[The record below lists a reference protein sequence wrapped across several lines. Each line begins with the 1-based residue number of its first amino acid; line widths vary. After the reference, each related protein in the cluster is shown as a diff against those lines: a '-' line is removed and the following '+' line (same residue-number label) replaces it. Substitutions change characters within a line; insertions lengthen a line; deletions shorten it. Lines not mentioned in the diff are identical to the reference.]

1 MTLPLESLPELVGYL
16 AVFVAAALEGE
27 VIFVSSCV
35 LVSQGKLSA
44 IGVLLAA
51 ALGGSLGDQVYFYA
65 LRGRVSN
72 WLGRIPMVAKS
83 RERFVTYI
91 RRHSTRMI
99 LASRFLPG
107 LRIAIPSACA
117 YADVPPLKFTLL
129 SLCSGFAWA
138 TSLTV
143 FVGYLGPRALAWL
156 GFGSWGRS
164 FIPVALVLGYAFC
177 MTRSFNRGF
186 LEDAPQFR

>member
-1 MTLPLESLPELVGYL
+1 VTLPLESLPELVAYL

-27 VIFVSSCV
+27 VIFVSSIV

-44 IGVLLAA
+44 MGVLLAA

-72 WLGRIPMVAKS
+72 WLGRVRFVAK
-83 RERFVTYI
+83 RQETVVAHI

-117 YADVPPLKFTLL
+117 YAGVPPIKFTLL

-143 FVGYLGPRALAWL
+143 FVGYLGPQALARL
-156 GFGSWGRS
+156 GFGGWGRS
-164 FIPVALVLGYAFC
+164 LIPVALVLGYVLWMA
-177 MTRSFNRGF
+177 RSFNRGF
-186 LEDAPQFR
+186 LKDAPHSG

>member
-1 MTLPLESLPELVGYL
+1 VTLLLESSPELVAYL
-16 AVFVAAALEGE
+16 VVFVAAALEGE

-44 IGVLLAA
+44 MGVLLAA
-51 ALGGSLGDQVYFYA
+51 ALGGSLGDQAYFYI
-65 LRGRVSN
+65 LRGRFSN
-72 WLGRIPMVAKS
+72 WLGGIRMVAKN
-83 RERFVTYI
+83 RERLVAHI
-91 RRHSTRMI
+91 RCHSTRMI

-117 YADVPPLKFTLL
+117 YAAVPSLKFTLL

-143 FVGYLGPRALAWL
+143 FVAFLGPQALARL
-156 GFGSWGRS
+156 GFGGWGRS
-164 FIPVALVLGYAFC
+164 FIPVALVLGYAFW

-186 LEDAPQFR
+186 LKDAPQFR

>member
-1 MTLPLESLPELVGYL
+1 VTLPLESLPQFLAYL

-27 VIFVSSCV
+27 VIFVSSCI
-35 LVSQGKLSA
+35 LVGQGKLNA
-44 IGVLLAA
+44 VGVLLAA

-65 LRGRVSN
+65 LHGRLSN
-72 WLGRIPMVAKS
+72 WLGRIRLVAARQEK
-83 RERFVTYI
+83 VVAYI
-91 RRHSTRMI
+91 RHHSTGMI

-117 YADVPPLKFTLL
+117 YADVPPLKFSLL

-143 FVGYLGPRALAWL
+143 FVGYLGPQALAWL

-164 FIPVALVLGYAFC
+164 LIPVALVLGCAFW
-177 MTRSFNRGF
+177 MARSLASGF
-186 LEDAPQFR
+186 LKGAPHST

>member
-1 MTLPLESLPELVGYL
+1 MTLPLESLPELVAYF

-44 IGVLLAA
+44 LGVLLAA
-51 ALGGSLGDQVYFYA
+51 ALGGSIGDQVYFYA
-65 LRGRVSN
+65 LRGRLSN
-72 WLGRIPMVAKS
+72 WLGRIRMVA
-83 RERFVTYI
+83 ERQEKFVSHI

-117 YADVPPLKFTLL
+117 YADVPPLRFTLL

-143 FVGYLGPRALAWL
+143 FVAYLGPQALAWM

-164 FIPVALVLGYAFC
+164 LIPVALVLACAFWIAH
-177 MTRSFNRGF
+177 SFTRGF
-186 LEDAPQFR
+186 LKDAPHST

>member
-1 MTLPLESLPELVGYL
+1 MTLPLESLPELVAYL
-16 AVFVAAALEGE
+16 VVFVAAALEGE

-44 IGVLLAA
+44 MGVLLAA

-65 LRGRVSN
+65 LRGRLSN
-72 WLGRIPMVAKS
+72 WLGRIRMVAKI
-83 RERFVTYI
+83 RERFVTHI

-164 FIPVALVLGYAFC
+164 FIPVALVLGYAFW

>member
-1 MTLPLESLPELVGYL
+1 
-16 AVFVAAALEGE
+16 
-27 VIFVSSCV
+27 
-35 LVSQGKLSA
+35 
-44 IGVLLAA
+44 
-51 ALGGSLGDQVYFYA
+51 
-65 LRGRVSN
+65 
-72 WLGRIPMVAKS
+72 MVAKI
-83 RERFVTYI
+83 RERFVTQI

-143 FVGYLGPRALAWL
+143 FVGYLGPQVLAWL

-164 FIPVALVLGYAFC
+164 FIPVALVLGYAFW

-186 LEDAPQFR
+186 LEDAPQFK

>member
-1 MTLPLESLPELVGYL
+1 VTLPLESLPELLAYL
-16 AVFVAAALEGE
+16 VVFVAAALEGE

-72 WLGRIPMVAKS
+72 WLGRIRMVAQS
-83 RERFVTYI
+83 RERFVTHI
-91 RRHSTRMI
+91 RRHSTTMI

-117 YADVPPLKFTLL
+117 YVAVPPLKFTIL

-138 TSLTV
+138 TSLTM
-143 FVGYLGPRALAWL
+143 FVGYLGPRAFAWL
-156 GFGSWGRS
+156 GFGGWGRS
-164 FIPVALVLGYAFC
+164 LIPVALILGYAFW

-186 LEDAPQFR
+186 LRAAQVR

>member
-1 MTLPLESLPELVGYL
+1 LPEFVAYL

-44 IGVLLAA
+44 MGVLLAA

-65 LRGRVSN
+65 LRGRLSN
-72 WLGRIPMVAKS
+72 WLGRIRMVAK
-83 RERFVTYI
+83 RQETAVAHI

-117 YADVPPLKFTLL
+117 YADVTHQVYALG
-129 SLCSGFAWA
+129 LCSGCVGDEPD
-138 TSLTV
+138 V
-143 FVGYLGPRALAWL
+143 FVVIFGPQALAWL
-156 GFGSWGRS
+156 GFGR
-164 FIPVALVLGYAFC
+164 LGAD
-177 MTRSFNRGF
+177 R
-186 LEDAPQFR
+186 

>member
-1 MTLPLESLPELVGYL
+1 VTLSLESLPELVAYL
-16 AVFVAAALEGE
+16 VVFVAAALEGE

-44 IGVLLAA
+44 MGVLLAA
-51 ALGGSLGDQVYFYA
+51 ALGGSLGDQIYFYA
-65 LRGRVSN
+65 LRGRLSY
-72 WLGRIPMVAKS
+72 WLGRIRMVAKI
-83 RERFVTYI
+83 RERFVTQI

-117 YADVPPLKFTLL
+117 YADVPALKFTLL

-143 FVGYLGPRALAWL
+143 FVGYLGPQALAWL
-156 GFGSWGRS
+156 GFGNWGRS
-164 FIPVALVLGYAFC
+164 FIPVALVLGYAFW

-186 LEDAPQFR
+186 LEDAPQFK

>member
-1 MTLPLESLPELVGYL
+1 VTLPLESLPELVGYL

-27 VIFVSSCV
+27 VIFVSSIV

-44 IGVLLAA
+44 MGVLLAA

-72 WLGRIPMVAKS
+72 WLGRVRFVAK
-83 RERFVTYI
+83 RQEMVVAHI

-117 YADVPPLKFTLL
+117 YAGVPPIKFTLL

-143 FVGYLGPRALAWL
+143 FVGYLGPQALARL
-156 GFGSWGRS
+156 GFGGWGRS
-164 FIPVALVLGYAFC
+164 LIPVALVLGYVLWMA
-177 MTRSFNRGF
+177 RSFNRGF
-186 LEDAPQFR
+186 LKDAPHSG

>member
-1 MTLPLESLPELVGYL
+1 MTLPLESLPELVAYL

-44 IGVLLAA
+44 MGVLLAA

-72 WLGRIPMVAKS
+72 WLGRVRIVAK
-83 RERFVTYI
+83 RQETVVAHI

-107 LRIAIPSACA
+107 LLNAIPSACA
-117 YADVPPLKFTLL
+117 YAGVLPIKFTLL

-143 FVGYLGPRALAWL
+143 FVGYLGPQALAWL
-156 GFGSWGRS
+156 GFGGRGRS
-164 FIPVALVLGYAFC
+164 LIPVALVLGYVLW
-177 MTRSFNRGF
+177 MVRSFNRGF
-186 LEDAPQFR
+186 LKYPPQSR

>member
-1 MTLPLESLPELVGYL
+1 MTLPLESLPQFLAYL

-27 VIFVSSCV
+27 VIFVSSCI
-35 LVSQGKLSA
+35 LVAQGKLNA
-44 IGVLLAA
+44 VGVLLAA

-65 LRGRVSN
+65 LRGRLSN
-72 WLGRIPMVAKS
+72 WLGRIRMVA
-83 RERFVTYI
+83 ERQEKFVGHI

-117 YADVPPLKFTLL
+117 YADVPPLKFSLL

-143 FVGYLGPRALAWL
+143 FVAYLGPQALAWL

-164 FIPVALVLGYAFC
+164 LIPVALVLACAFWIAH
-177 MTRSFNRGF
+177 SFTRGF
-186 LEDAPQFR
+186 LKDAPHST

>member
-1 MTLPLESLPELVGYL
+1 MTLPLESLPELVAYL

-44 IGVLLAA
+44 VGVLLAA

-65 LRGRVSN
+65 LRGRVSK
-72 WLGRIPMVAKS
+72 WLGRIRIVAQS
-83 RERFVTYI
+83 RERFVTHI

-117 YADVPPLKFTLL
+117 YAAVPPLKFTLL

-138 TSLTV
+138 TSLTA
-143 FVGYLGPRALAWL
+143 FVGYLGPQALAWL
-156 GFGSWGRS
+156 GFGGWSRS
-164 FIPVALVLGYAFC
+164 FVPMVLVLGCTFWMAH
-177 MTRSFNRGF
+177 SFSR
-186 LEDAPQFR
+186 DAPHSR